1 MRRYITHA
9 DIEHVNR
16 IYSEVRWYVS
26 AKAYNPP
33 YDYVIPKDLLLAYA
47 KNMLGYYKCFKID
60 YSHKKIDKTVWKV
73 RETLKMIEET
83 VMLPEFPDIEL
94 RMAIIRMYHDAGYQL
109 AGQTRLEL

>member
-1 MRRYITHA
+1 MSRYIAHA

-16 IYSEVRWYVS
+16 IYAEVKWYIT

-33 YDYVIPKDLLLAYA
+33 YDYVIPKYLLLSYA
-47 KNMLGYYKCFKID
+47 KNMLDYWKIEF
-60 YSHKKIDKTVWKV
+60 SNRETAKTVRKV
-73 RETLKMIEET
+73 LEVLRMIEET

-94 RMAIIRMYHDAGYQL
+94 RMAIIRMYHDAGYQV